1 VHVRALAALDDPVM
15 DFGAHL
21 PLMDFGGNPYTLE
34 HLAAYTDT
42 AARLGFRALAANDHL
57 VFAVPWVDGPTALAA
72 MVGHSGAMT
81 LATTVALPV
90 IRGPVPLAKTLAAID
105 RLSQGRLVVAVG
117 PGSSEQ
123 DFALVG
129 VDFAERWARLDESIG
144 ALRALWRRDGAPF
157 IGRFY
162 STEGISLEPYPARE
176 QGPPIWVGSWGSEAG
191 LRRTARLADGWLASA
206 YNTTPTLF
214 AEAWAR
220 LRALLPTHGKDPEAF
235 PNALAT
241 MWFHITDSRSEA
253 DLVMRERIV
262 PAIHRPA
269 EVLRDRLP
277 VGPAELFAEK
287 LSAFARAGVQRV
299 FVWPVADEAHQLE
312 LFWETVRPAVAE

>member
-1 VHVRALAALDDPVM
+1 M

-21 PLMDFGGNPYTLE
+21 PLMDFGGSPYTLE
-34 HLAAYTDT
+34 HLATYTDT

-57 VFAVPWVDGPTALAA
+57 VFSVPWLDGPTALTA
-72 MVGHSGAMT
+72 VLEHSGDMT

-105 RLSQGRLVVAVG
+105 RLSGGRLVVAVG

-123 DFALVG
+123 DFASVG
-129 VDFAERWARLDESIG
+129 LDFAERWARLDEAIG

-162 STEGISLEPYPARE
+162 STEGISLAPYPARE

-220 LRALLPTHGKDPEAF
+220 LRDLLPEQGKDPGAF

-241 MWFHITDSRSEA
+241 TWFHITDSRSEA

-269 EVLRDRLP
+269 EVLRERLP

-312 LFWETVRPAVAE
+312 LFWETVRPAIAE